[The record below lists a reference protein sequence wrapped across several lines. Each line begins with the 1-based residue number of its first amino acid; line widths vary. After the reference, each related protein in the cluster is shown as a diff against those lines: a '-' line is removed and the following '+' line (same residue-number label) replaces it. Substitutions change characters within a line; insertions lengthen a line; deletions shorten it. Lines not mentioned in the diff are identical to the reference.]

1 MPTANV
7 IHVPCPNCN
16 AHGELWDEDMERMK
30 PCGACLGVGFPLED
44 RIHIPSPNHN
54 PDDPMPEVA

>member
-1 MPTANV
+1 MLTDNV
-7 IHVPCPNCN
+7 IRVECQNCN

-30 PCGACLGVGFPLED
+30 PCGACLGVGFSLED

-54 PDDPMPEVA
+54 PDEPMPEGT